1 MKTASLLTSAEYAS
15 RSERYRQQRHD
26 ARFTL
31 LLGALSIAALL
42 FYNAKQQLLLYG
54 DAVAHI
60 NIARRVVDNRHP
72 LLSLSELG
80 TVWLPLQHIAML
92 PFVWSDALW
101 RTGIAGAVP
110 GMVAYVLGTLGI
122 FRLVSVRA
130 PKIAAYVAA
139 AIYALNPNLLYLQ
152 TTAMNEP
159 IFLAF
164 FIWALVYLDEFLRG
178 CFPDPVAHVAPARM
192 KPNRAL
198 EACGIALAGGAFT
211 RYDGWFVAA
220 VIGIIVTWISV
231 PWWKRGT
238 DRRQRRSMLKSF
250 AEFMVLNA
258 LVPVFW
264 LIFTYGISGYA
275 LDFANGPYSAKAIA
289 LRSTGRS
296 MHTYPGQH
304 DLFTA
309 ALYFLKSAKLN
320 LGAEL
325 FGQALLAIAVAGT
338 AIAIWKFRRF
348 GILLLLWLPLG
359 FYALSIA
366 YGSVPIY
373 LPVWYPR
380 SYYNVRYG
388 LELLPVFAVF
398 IPVFASFIA
407 EHIREAA
414 LKNAVWCVLMGVVVA
429 SYLSAYRD
437 IPITLRE
444 AMVNSRGRVAIERAL
459 ASYLGEMPRSATL
472 LMYTGDH
479 AGALQLAGIP
489 RRRVVSESEH
499 PDWEWAL
506 LDPVHRADYV
516 VACQGDPVWLA
527 VQPQRTKFAELISV
541 SAPGQSRCTI
551 YKPRDPNST
560 PLSLAPRD
568 ENSSPRAKA
577 EVNAAADS
585 WRFCQRGWEFRY
597 NGLFPRSSS

>member
-1 MKTASLLTSAEYAS
+1 LSKLSPSS
-15 RSERYRQQRHD
+15 RAARRIDPWRQQRHD

-42 FYNAKQQLLLYG
+42 FYYIKQQLLLYG

-92 PFVWSDALW
+92 PFVWNDALW
-101 RTGIAGAVP
+101 RSGIAGAIP
-110 GMVAYVLGTLGI
+110 GMVAYVLGALGI
-122 FRLVSVRA
+122 FRLVSGRA
-130 PKIAAYVAA
+130 SRIAAYVAA
-139 AIYALNPNLLYLQ
+139 AIYALNPNLLYMQ

-164 FIWALVYLDEFLRG
+164 FIWALVYLDEFYRG
-178 CFPDPVAHVAPARM
+178 RLPNANSETAAQM

-198 EACGIALAGGAFT
+198 EACGIALAGGALT

-220 VIGIIVTWISV
+220 AVGVIVIGILVL
-231 PWWKRGT
+231 WWKRSM
-238 DRRQRRSMLKSF
+238 DLSQRRAMAKSLV
-250 AEFMVLNA
+250 EFLLLNA

-264 LIFTYGISGYA
+264 LIYTYCISGYA

-289 LRSTGRS
+289 LRSAGRGMS
-296 MHTYPGQH
+296 TYPGQH
-304 DLFTA
+304 QLFTA

-320 LGAEL
+320 MGSEL
-325 FGQALLAIAVAGT
+325 FGQALFGAAVAGT
-338 AIAIWKFRRF
+338 AIAIWKFRRY
-348 GILLLLWLPLG
+348 GVLLLLWLPLP

-398 IPVFASFIA
+398 IPLLAASIA
-407 EHIREAA
+407 QRANEAA
-414 LKNAVWCVLMGVVVA
+414 LRNAIWCVLIGVMVG

-444 AMVNSRGRVAIERAL
+444 ALVNSRGRLAIERAL
-459 ASYLGEMPRSATL
+459 ANYLGQMPRSATL
-472 LMYTGDH
+472 LMYSAEH
-479 AGALQLAGIP
+479 AGALQLAEIP
-489 RRRVVSESEH
+489 RRHVISESEH

-506 LDPVHRADYV
+506 LDPARQADYV
-516 VACQGDPVWLA
+516 VACEGDPVWIALRPRRA
-527 VQPQRTKFAELISV
+527 DLTELISV

-551 YKPRDPNST
+551 YKRKESYRN
-560 PLSLAPRD
+560 
-568 ENSSPRAKA
+568 
-577 EVNAAADS
+577 
-585 WRFCQRGWEFRY
+585 F
-597 NGLFPRSSS
+597 